1 MTSDDDVFT
10 DSPQPDNA
18 QCQRYGITI
27 NAKAMRQQMR
37 DMARQF
43 NLSRPRGVSLKRPSP
58 QLSRDK
64 LGTMRV
70 IARMNI
76 LYSEA
81 NQ

>member
-1 MTSDDDVFT
+1 MTDH
-10 DSPQPDNA
+10 QPVS
-18 QCQRYGITI
+18 ITI
-27 NAKAMRQQMR
+27 TERDLNKHMR
-37 DMARQF
+37 DMARAY

-76 LYSEA
+76 LYNEA
-81 NQ
+81 NK